1 MPGSVDALGRPV
13 CLDRGM
19 TDSPAP
25 EAPYGS
31 AADVPALLDR
41 FAADPPGVWAEL
53 MDRLCPML
61 DTAFPESFAAL
72 PRLARIAAARPPAER
87 RWVLAAAGP
96 IVRCAR
102 WSAAGAA
109 VRETHAAAIAELA
122 RLTDECLRPPLGMAE
137 YAGLL
142 QDALAFEGVAVWDEC
157 LERLA
162 EGEYEVACPYCG
174 VNLFLVIGDDGFF
187 SCADDYA
194 LGEAERTPLRP
205 ADAALP
211 AGPGARLYTR
221 ALADGQPAF
230 AERLLYLFGQ
240 GACTHCGTEFAV
252 ADRVADVVSPDP
264 GAPGS

>member
-122 RLTDECLRPPLGMAE
+122 RLTEECLRSPLGMVE

-211 AGPGARLYTR
+211 AGPGARLHAR

-240 GACTHCGTEFAV
+240 GACTHCGAEFAV